1 MAGHGSKK
9 VIYAALAGNGLI
21 AVTKFAAAAYTGSS
35 AMLSEG
41 IHSLVDTGNQGLLL
55 YGLKKSRQPADK
67 RHPFGYGAELYF
79 WSFVVAILIFAVGS
93 GVSIYEGIQ
102 KVLHPHPVS
111 SPYVAYVVLALAMVF
126 EAVAWWIAYKEFNQV
141 RGKKSIMAAVR
152 DSKDPT
158 VFTVLFE
165 DSAAMLGLVVAFLGL
180 LGVQYLGLP
189 WLDGAASIMIGV
201 ILAGTAALLAYETK
215 GLLIGEGASPEV
227 LASIES
233 IIGATPAI
241 RNLNEIR
248 TLHRSPHDILLALS
262 VDFIDEVKAGTVEE
276 TIYSLERTIKMQMPS
291 VTRLFIEVQAEEHHE
306 EMLAEEK
313 AATGRDDA

>member
-102 KVLHPHPVS
+102 KVLYPHPVT

-126 EAVAWWIAYKEFNQV
+126 EAVAWWIAYKEFNRV

-248 TLHRSPHDILLALS
+248 TLHRGPHDILLALS

>member
-9 VIYAALAGNGLI
+9 VIYAALVGNSLI

-55 YGLKKSRQPADK
+55 YGLKKSKQPADK

-93 GVSIYEGIQ
+93 GVSIYEGVQ

-111 SPYVAYVVLALAMVF
+111 SPYVAYIVLGLAMIF

-141 RGKKSIMAAVR
+141 RGQKSIIAAVR

-165 DSAAMLGLVVAFLGL
+165 DSAAMLGLAVAFLGL
-180 LGVQYLGLP
+180 LGVQYLGLA
-189 WLDGAASIMIGV
+189 WLDGAASITIGI
-201 ILAGTAALLAYETK
+201 ILAATAALLAYETK

-227 LASIES
+227 LLKIEA

-241 RNLNEIR
+241 SNLNEIR
-248 TLHRSPHDILLALS
+248 TLHRGPQEILLALS
-262 VDFIDEVKAGTVEE
+262 VDFIDEVTAGTVEE
-276 TIYSLERTIKMQMPS
+276 TIYSLERTIKMEMPQ
-291 VTRLFIEVQAEEHHE
+291 VTRLFIEVQAREHHE
-306 EMLAEEK
+306 KMLDEEK
-313 AATGRDDA
+313 AATGPGKA

>member
-9 VIYAALAGNGLI
+9 VIYAALVGNSLI
-21 AVTKFAAAAYTGSS
+21 AVTKFAAATYTGSS

-55 YGLKKSRQPADK
+55 YGLKRSKQPADK

-111 SPYVAYVVLALAMVF
+111 NPYIAYIVLACAMVF

-141 RGKKSIMAAVR
+141 RGKKSVFAAVR

-180 LGVQYLGLP
+180 LGVQYLGLA
-189 WLDGAASIMIGV
+189 WLDGAASILIGV

-227 LASIES
+227 LAKIES

-241 RNLNEIR
+241 SNLNEIR
-248 TLHRSPHDILLALS
+248 TLHRGPQDILLALS
-262 VDFIDEVKAGTVEE
+262 VDFIDEITAGTVEE
-276 TIYSLERTIKMQMPS
+276 TIYSLERTIKMEMPA
-291 VTRLFIEVQAEEHHE
+291 VTRLFIEVQAKEHHE
-306 EMLAEEK
+306 EMLSAEI
-313 AATGRDDA
+313 AAQAPS

>member
-21 AVTKFAAAAYTGSS
+21 AITKFAAAAYTGSS

-55 YGLKKSRQPADK
+55 HGLKKSKQPADK

-79 WSFVVAILIFAVGS
+79 WSFVVAILIFAVGA
-93 GVSIYEGIQ
+93 GVSIYEGVQ

-111 SPYVAYVVLALAMVF
+111 SPYVAYIVLGLAMMF
-126 EAVAWWIAYKEFNQV
+126 EAVAWWIAYKEFNQL
-141 RGKKSIMAAVR
+141 RGKKSILAAVR

-180 LGVQYLGLP
+180 LGVQFLGLG
-189 WLDGAASIMIGV
+189 WLDGAASIAIGI

-227 LASIES
+227 VSKIEA
-233 IIGATPAI
+233 IVGATPAI
-241 RNLNEIR
+241 SNLNEIR
-248 TLHRSPHDILLALS
+248 TLHRGPHDILLALS
-262 VDFIDEVKAGTVEE
+262 VDFIDQIKAGMVEE
-276 TIYSLERTIKMQMPS
+276 TIYSLERTIKMEMPE
-291 VTRLFIEVQAEEHHE
+291 VTRLFIEVQAKEHHE
-306 EMLAEEK
+306 EMLADEK
-313 AATGRDDA
+313 AAQMPSGN